1 MPDLWDG
8 DVLLPDNFT
17 HHVGVVQNYPAL
29 DRQKDVMQQWNHRL
43 TCLRFQLAV
52 RDDKDKIHVLRVIE
66 FGLVAEVD
74 FYFLQPGSRVRVVGG
89 LISEK
94 YVDPKTK
101 TPRNNV
107 TIEANEILFEGNCT
121 VERGMRFW
129 RDIEQRERENGYSDD
144 LPRIASKLLKGFGE

>member
-1 MPDLWDG
+1 M
-8 DVLLPDNFT
+8 
-17 HHVGVVQNYPAL
+17 
-29 DRQKDVMQQWNHRL
+29 
-43 TCLRFQLAV
+43 
-52 RDDKDKIHVLRVIE
+52 
-66 FGLVAEVD
+66 
-74 FYFLQPGSRVRVVGG
+74 
-89 LISEK
+89 
-94 YVDPKTK
+94 DPKTK